1 MSRKEKKAQKELEKA
16 QAKLDKVQA
25 KESKPK
31 KPKGKIIGG
40 VVAVVAV
47 LAIIGGAMGGG
58 GGTSSEPPEVN
69 VDDYPPYIGLN
80 ALDESQ
86 PAENLNA
93 LVETADYALN
103 NAYSQAYIKERLTDK
118 GYTEEQIN
126 YAFDTLD
133 CQWNTVAADAAER
146 EATDEHMSPSEVHNY
161 LVDEKGFTEE
171 QADYVRDEVKTID
184 YNENAYQRFVELTED
199 DEMSPDAAVEEL
211 FDKGFTEEQISYAI
225 LNAGA

>member
-40 VVAVVAV
+40 VVAVVVV
-47 LAIIGGAMGGG
+47 LAIIGGAMGG

-184 YNENAYQRFVELTED
+184 YNENAYQRFVGLTED

-211 FDKGFTEEQISYAI
+211 FDKGFTEDQIAYAV

>member
-25 KESKPK
+25 KAEK
-31 KPKGKIIGG
+31 KGGKGKVIGG
-40 VVAVVAV
+40 VIAVVAV

-69 VDDYPPYIGLN
+69 VDDYPPYIGLS

-146 EATDEHMSPSEVHNY
+146 EATDEHMSPIEVSIY
-161 LVDEKGFTEE
+161 LEDKGFTQE
-171 QADYVRDEVKTID
+171 QVDYVYNEVSTID

-211 FDKGFTEEQISYAI
+211 FDKGFTEDQIAYAV

>member
-16 QAKLDKVQA
+16 QAKLEKAQA
-25 KESKPK
+25 KAEK
-31 KPKGKIIGG
+31 KGGKGKVIGG
-40 VVAVVAV
+40 VIAVVAV

-146 EATDEHMSPSEVHNY
+146 EATDEHMSPIEVSIY
-161 LVDEKGFTEE
+161 LEDKGFTEE
-171 QADYVRDEVKTID
+171 QVDYVYNEVKTID

-211 FDKGFTEEQISYAI
+211 FDKGFTEDQVAYAV